1 MFQHLEQLEQTLGT
15 VCFYTRTT
23 LVLRISHFVFS
34 YEPFCVCRGHCSRMP
49 SLLFLCKG
57 KSGEGWVRD
66 RHQFRLSITVQNT
79 ANTLHFNLL
88 QDKISEV
95 VRDVRDFLAKLFL
108 VRGKG
113 IIEQEEKEE
122 KKHKT
127 NRKTRI
133 E

>member
-1 MFQHLEQLEQTLGT
+1 
-15 VCFYTRTT
+15 
-23 LVLRISHFVFS
+23 
-34 YEPFCVCRGHCSRMP
+34 
-49 SLLFLCKG
+49 
-57 KSGEGWVRD
+57 
-66 RHQFRLSITVQNT
+66 
-79 ANTLHFNLL
+79 
-88 QDKISEV
+88 V